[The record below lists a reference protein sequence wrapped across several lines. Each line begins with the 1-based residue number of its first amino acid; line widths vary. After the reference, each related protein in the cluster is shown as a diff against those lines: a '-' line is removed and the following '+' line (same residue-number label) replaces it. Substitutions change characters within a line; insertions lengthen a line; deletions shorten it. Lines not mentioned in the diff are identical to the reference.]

1 MEKLKL
7 TLGVGEIYKNDQ
19 DSIQYKVQSIKELGV
34 IIDHFEK
41 YPLISKKQAD
51 YMLFKMAVELITRK
65 EHLTIEGLKK
75 IIAIKAS
82 MNKGLSDELKAVFS
96 PDLKPVERPHNLDCK
111 IIDPNW
117 LAGFSTGE
125 GCFSVGLKKAPTHLS
140 GFQVILIFQ
149 LTQHNRDEQLMTSF
163 IDYLG
168 CGNVYKVYKDNEDSS
183 CVRFTV
189 TKFNDLTDKVIP
201 FFNKYPIFGVKYLD
215 YLDFVQIVELMKVKA
230 HLTSKGLDQIR
241 KIKAGMNTGRK

>member
-7 TLGVGEIYKNDQ
+7 TLGVGEIYKNNQ
-19 DSIQYKVQSIKELGV
+19 NSFQYKVQSIKELGV
-34 IIDHFEK
+34 IIEHFDK
-41 YPLISKKQAD
+41 YPLISKKQGD
-51 YMLFKMAVELITRK
+51 YMLFKMAIELIIRK
-65 EHLTIEGLKK
+65 EHLTQEGLKK

-82 MNKGLSDELKAVFS
+82 MNKGLSDELKIVFS

-117 LAGFSTGE
+117 LAGFTSGE
-125 GCFSVGLKKAPTHLS
+125 GCFSVGIKKAPTHLS

-168 CGNVYKVYKDNEDSS
+168 CGNVYKVYKDNEA
-183 CVRFTV
+183 VRFTV

-201 FFNKYPIFGVKYLD
+201 FFDKYPILGVKYLD
-215 YLDFVQIVELMKVKA
+215 YLDFVKIIKLMKVKA
-230 HLTSKGLDQIR
+230 HLTSEGLDLIR
-241 KIKAGMNTGRK
+241 KIKGEMNTGRN